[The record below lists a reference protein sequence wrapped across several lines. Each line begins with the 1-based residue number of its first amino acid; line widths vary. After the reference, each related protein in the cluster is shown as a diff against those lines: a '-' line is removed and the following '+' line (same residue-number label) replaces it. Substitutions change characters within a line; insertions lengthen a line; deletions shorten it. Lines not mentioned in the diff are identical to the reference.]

1 MMPVARGER
10 FECAMWR
17 ALTMWGCGVA
27 LVVTG
32 AGSAAAQQPPPAGS
46 GAGTLSAQ
54 AAVVLGVPAAEADA
68 LRPDTAADP
77 GDKEKPPEEQAADT
91 GGLVDFFKSTE
102 LTGFVD
108 AYYGWNFN
116 GEGPALLRNFDVN
129 HNEFSF
135 ALAEVA
141 LEKKA
146 TADSRVGFRL
156 DFDAGQTAD
165 MVNSFEPGGP
175 EFLDNL
181 QQGYVSFL
189 APVGKGLQIDF
200 GKFVTPHGAEVIETR
215 DNWNYSR
222 GLLFALAI
230 PYYHMGVRIG
240 YPVTD
245 TVSVTG
251 FVVNGWNNVRENN
264 NAKTLG
270 GSVAIKPNDRLSIVQ
285 NYMVGAEQPDNSD
298 DLRHLFDTVV
308 SFALTDKVSLMG
320 NYDYGR
326 DEIVGESVDWS
337 GVAGYL
343 KYQHNENLAF
353 IPRFEVIWDS
363 KAFTTGAVQ
372 NVKEFTLT
380 GEYKFSGLISRLEFR
395 QDFSDEEFFPDGDGG
410 FKKNQSTL
418 TLGLVYAFTSAKP

>member
-1 MMPVARGER
+1 
-10 FECAMWR
+10 
-17 ALTMWGCGVA
+17 
-27 LVVTG
+27 
-32 AGSAAAQQPPPAGS
+32 
-46 GAGTLSAQ
+46 
-54 AAVVLGVPAAEADA
+54 
-68 LRPDTAADP
+68 
-77 GDKEKPPEEQAADT
+77 
-91 GGLVDFFKSTE
+91 
-102 LTGFVD
+102 
-108 AYYGWNFN
+108 
-116 GEGPALLRNFDVN
+116 
-129 HNEFSF
+129 
-135 ALAEVA
+135 
-141 LEKKA
+141 
-146 TADSRVGFRL
+146 
-156 DFDAGQTAD
+156 
-165 MVNSFEPGGP
+165 
-175 EFLDNL
+175 
-181 QQGYVSFL
+181 
-189 APVGKGLQIDF
+189 
-200 GKFVTPHGAEVIETR
+200 VTPHGAEVIETR

-264 NAKTLG
+264 DAKTIG
-270 GSVAIKPNDRLSIVQ
+270 GSVAIKPNDRLSIIQ
-285 NYMVGAEQPDNSD
+285 NYMVGAEQPDNND

-308 SFALTDKVSLMG
+308 SFTLTDTITLMG

-326 DEIVGESVDWS
+326 DEIVGEAVDWS

-395 QDFSDEEFFPDGDGG
+395 QDFSDEEFFPDDDG
-410 FKKNQSTL
+410 FKRNQSTL